1 MRALTAVPLPP
12 GSSGRQAHTP
22 PVVAYSF
29 TTTIT
34 AEMITQMMITI
45 CMAIQ
50 KRGIRS
56 L

>member
-1 MRALTAVPLPP
+1 MPPAARSSRAV
-12 GSSGRQAHTP
+12 GAH
-22 PVVAYSF
+22 PVGDYSF

-50 KRGIRS
+50 KRGMRP